1 MVANVVSTPATFRPP
16 FTTLF
21 HRRAIT
27 SPKAVARDVE
37 MVLRT
42 SAIEILRSSAISN
55 PDARWARVPKP
66 FPEANKY
73 RSAGAHALLLRHDPH
88 AFNPRAR
95 ILPLRVFLERLRHVP
110 NREQRNRDAVERL
123 HLDAGLRD
131 DSIGPHVERHAR
143 GGDRDRMCVRE
154 DLPHRLHGLKG
165 GHLRG
170 GNGISFLDATGAD
183 RPDRRGLESDL
194 SGGHGAPVEVWLPT
208 DVDHL
213 RHDDL
218 RYAARYFSVRP
229 LSIATRASDANPG
242 GATRARKDVVKSRRR
257 TRKALCTMPGPL
269 DDSVRMGCA

>member
-123 HLDAGLRD
+123 HLDAGLIRRLDGGRRD

-143 GGDRDRMCVRE
+143 GG
-154 DLPHRLHGLKG
+154 H
-165 GHLRG
+165 
-170 GNGISFLDATGAD
+170 
-183 RPDRRGLESDL
+183 
-194 SGGHGAPVEVWLPT
+194 
-208 DVDHL
+208 
-213 RHDDL
+213 
-218 RYAARYFSVRP
+218 
-229 LSIATRASDANPG
+229 
-242 GATRARKDVVKSRRR
+242 KSRRR
-257 TRKALCTMPGPL
+257 HARAQGRCQVATSDAKSVMYDARASRRQRADGMRVTEGMGRATAPRPPGMTSFDRAIATCATRNKEANT
-269 DDSVRMGCA
+269 